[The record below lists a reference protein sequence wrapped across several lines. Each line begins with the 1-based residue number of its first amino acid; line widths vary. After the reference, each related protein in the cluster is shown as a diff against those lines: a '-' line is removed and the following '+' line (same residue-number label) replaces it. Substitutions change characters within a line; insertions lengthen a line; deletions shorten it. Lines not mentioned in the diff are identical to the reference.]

1 MLLDGD
7 DHVRQH
13 RRTAGAGDD
22 EEVGKARAHQ
32 AEIGARAFRP
42 FLVQRLPAAADDVD
56 LGDRAG
62 HGVKAGRQHQRV
74 GLIILAGDAHGVFGD
89 LLDRIGLD
97 VDQLDIRPVEGR
109 EIIRVDA
116 DALGA
121 DRVAVRLQ
129 QLCRGGILDDLG
141 DLAADE
147 IGGGV
152 VGGLVEQEVVVD
164 GHEHHAAMLPA
175 APHIW
180 RGAHCRRRR
189 ARRGRAAR
197 YRCRCATPRGRS
209 GGLPDSSS

>member
-1 MLLDGD
+1 M
-7 DHVRQH
+7 R
-13 RRTAGAGDD
+13 GAL
-22 EEVGKARAHQ
+22 
-32 AEIGARAFRP
+32 RP
-42 FLVQRLPAAADDVD
+42 FLVQRLPVAADDVD
-56 LGDRAG
+56 LRDRAG
-62 HGVKAGRQHQRV
+62 HGVEAGRQHQRV
-74 GLIILAGDAHGVFGD
+74 GLVILAGDAHGVFGD

-109 EIIRVDA
+109 EIVGVDA

-129 QLCRGGILDDLG
+129 QLCRGGVLDDLG

-175 APHIW
+175 GLVS
-180 RGAHCRRRR
+180 GA
-189 ARRGRAAR
+189 ALIVAVVERAAV
-197 YRCRCATPRGRS
+197 
-209 GGLPDSSS
+209 GLLGVDAVARHFAREAADFRIVVA